1 MANRF
6 DLPLESIDPK
16 DIRSIVLSGSEL
28 AQMSS
33 KQLDEVLISYREIVF
48 ARTSPQQ
55 KLIIVEG
62 CQRQGWI
69 VGVTGDGVNDS
80 PALKKADIGI
90 SMGITGSDVSKQVA
104 DMILLDDNFSTIVAG
119 VAEGRLMFDNL
130 KKVIA
135 YTFTKNLCQLLPFL
149 LYAIV
154 DIPLA
159 LSTITILC
167 IDLGTDIVPSITFA
181 YEQAEGD
188 LLERPPRKRTDKMC
202 TVQLVTLCYGQM
214 AMIEASGAFFA
225 FFVVMAENGWWPSR
239 LLGIRNAW
247 DSAAV
252 NDLRDSHGQEWTYEQ
267 RRNLDLSAQSA
278 YFIGIV
284 ITQIGNLLGNKT
296 VRQSIFDKSFFRNTL
311 MLLSIVFAIGLACF
325 LLYIPKLNRALNL
338 APNRFLWWLPS
349 APFFLYLLAFNE
361 IRKLFIRKYPGRF
374 PSRQLTL

>member
-1 MANRF
+1 
-6 DLPLESIDPK
+6 
-16 DIRSIVLSGSEL
+16 
-28 AQMSS
+28 
-33 KQLDEVLISYREIVF
+33 
-48 ARTSPQQ
+48 
-55 KLIIVEG
+55 
-62 CQRQGWI
+62 CQRLQWI

-90 SMGITGSDVSKQVA
+90 SMGISGSDVSKQVA
-104 DMILLDDNFSTIVAG
+104 DMILLDDNFATIVAG

-181 YEQAEGD
+181 YDKAEGD

-202 TVQLVTLCYGQM
+202 TIKLITLCYGQM

-239 LLGIRNAW
+239 LLGIRDAW
-247 DSAAV
+247 DSPAV
-252 NDLRDSHGQEWTYEQ
+252 NDLRDSYGQDWTYEQ
-267 RRNLDLSAQSA
+267 RRNLDLAAQSA

-296 VRQSIFDKSFFRNTL
+296 ARQSIFDKSFFRNKL
-311 MLLSIVFAIGLACF
+311 MLLSIIFAIGLACF
-325 LLYIPKLNRALNL
+325 LLYIPSLNQALNL

-349 APFFLYLLAFNE
+349 IPFFLYLLAFNE
-361 IRKLFIRKYPGRF
+361 IRKFFIRKFPGRF
-374 PSRQLTL
+374 PSRQLTF